1 MDFTLNEEQQMIRDA
16 AAAFLGERCC
26 STSLRAVLDPAHAAG
41 AAAHDGP
48 LWNEMATTLGWCA
61 LTVPEH
67 SGGMGLGQVER
78 TLLMEQMGRRLPAV
92 PYFASACLAADAL
105 QYGAPQAGKAW
116 LERMAAGLA
125 TAALALP
132 QLAHWDAAQ
141 CAVTARRTPH
151 GHQLDGE
158 AAQVM
163 GGAQA
168 DVLLVPARTDDGE
181 IALFAVRADTPG
193 VALTSLRTMDLTRA
207 ISSLQLTNVQIGA
220 EAWQATG
227 EALQA
232 GLARSTTLASL
243 ALAAEQVG
251 SARQCLEL
259 TLAYV
264 GERVQFGRAI
274 ASFQAVKHRCAL
286 MMVALESAASMVHG
300 AALLA
305 DCGGEGLEAE
315 VASAKYAANQ
325 ALFFCA
331 QEAIQ
336 LHGGVGFTWEY
347 DPHLYFK
354 RAQAARHWFGSDSAC
369 LRHVAQVLAD
379 GATAARAPVAARGE
393 FEQWLE
399 ARLSGE
405 FAALRHRGG
414 PGDEDAYPE
423 ERKQWERAL
432 ADAGWTCAGWPR
444 EHGGRGLSL
453 AQQVAHHEQYARAG
467 GPGRV
472 GHIGEGLIGPT
483 LIALGTPD
491 QQQRHLP
498 GICAGTTLWCQ
509 GYSEPNAGSDL
520 ANVQTRAVR
529 DDATGDWIVTGQK
542 VWTSLAH
549 ESQWIFVVA
558 RCEPGSQ
565 GGKGLIFLLMPLDQ
579 PGIDIRPIRQISGS
593 AEFNEVFFDGARA
606 RACDVVGKP
615 GEGWQVAMALLGF
628 ERGLSTL
635 GQQMHFLHELELV
648 IAAARDNGAW
658 GDQAMRERIARA
670 WIGLRTMRCNALRML
685 SGADSGKLAPE
696 SLIYKYHWSN
706 WHRDLGELAMDVL
719 GADGNVMGDDHGTDD
734 GRRQRL
740 QSLFLFSRADTIYAG
755 SNEIQLNIIA
765 ERGLGMPK
773 EPRGTL

>member
-1 MDFTLNEEQQMIRDA
+1 M
-16 AAAFLGERCC
+16 
-26 STSLRAVLDPAHAAG
+26 
-41 AAAHDGP
+41 
-48 LWNEMATTLGWCA
+48 
-61 LTVPEH
+61 
-67 SGGMGLGQVER
+67 
-78 TLLMEQMGRRLPAV
+78 
-92 PYFASACLAADAL
+92 
-105 QYGAPQAGKAW
+105 
-116 LERMAAGLA
+116 
-125 TAALALP
+125 
-132 QLAHWDAAQ
+132 
-141 CAVTARRTPH
+141 
-151 GHQLDGE
+151 
-158 AAQVM
+158 
-163 GGAQA
+163 
-168 DVLLVPARTDDGE
+168 
-181 IALFAVRADTPG
+181 
-193 VALTSLRTMDLTRA
+193 
-207 ISSLQLTNVQIGA
+207 
-220 EAWQATG
+220 
-227 EALQA
+227 
-232 GLARSTTLASL
+232 
-243 ALAAEQVG
+243 
-251 SARQCLEL
+251 
-259 TLAYV
+259 
-264 GERVQFGRAI
+264 
-274 ASFQAVKHRCAL
+274 
-286 MMVALESAASMVHG
+286 
-300 AALLA
+300 
-305 DCGGEGLEAE
+305 
-315 VASAKYAANQ
+315 
-325 ALFFCA
+325 
-331 QEAIQ
+331 
-336 LHGGVGFTWEY
+336 
-347 DPHLYFK
+347 
-354 RAQAARHWFGSDSAC
+354 
-369 LRHVAQVLAD
+369 AD